1 MLKKLQLATELY
13 LCKKV
18 VNLSKNILFLS
29 VCLLFAMLLQKCVAV
44 KANYFKKDLGNNA
57 DVSQHLT
64 VTEVEDTGMVKCA
77 GICALDKF
85 CFGFALYQPSRRCS
99 TLQCARS
106 DDIQKELPNVL
117 YAETDIDFVNPTLLA
132 RGNYKINFGNG

>member
-1 MLKKLQLATELY
+1 
-13 LCKKV
+13 
-18 VNLSKNILFLS
+18 
-29 VCLLFAMLLQKCVAV
+29 MLLQKCVAV

-77 GICALDKF
+77 GICALDEF
-85 CFGFALYQPSRRCS
+85 CFGFALDQPSHRCS

-106 DDIQKELPNVL
+106 DSIQKKLPNAL